1 MGSRADN
8 IREGSHSP
16 FGRKHTM
23 DSISGSTESLVNLGT
38 SMQDAQLKNALSL
51 RTFKKGLDAQAKAAI
66 SLIESIPATA
76 PNTAQTGQQ
85 IDLVA

>member
-1 MGSRADN
+1 
-8 IREGSHSP
+8 
-16 FGRKHTM
+16 M

-38 SMQDAQLKNALSL
+38 SMHDAQLKNALSV
-51 RTFKKGLDAQAKAAI
+51 RTLKKGLDTQAEAAI

-76 PNTAQTGQQ
+76 PTTAQTGHQ

>member
-1 MGSRADN
+1 
-8 IREGSHSP
+8 
-16 FGRKHTM
+16 M
-23 DSISGSTESLVNLGT
+23 DSISGSTESLVNPGT
-38 SMQDAQLKNALSL
+38 SMQDAQLKNALSV

-66 SLIESIPATA
+66 SLIESIPAAA

>member
-1 MGSRADN
+1 
-8 IREGSHSP
+8 
-16 FGRKHTM
+16 M
-23 DSISGSTESLVNLGT
+23 DSISSSTESLVNLGT
-38 SMQDAQLKNALSL
+38 SMQDAQLKNVLSV

-66 SLIESIPATA
+66 SLIESIPAAA